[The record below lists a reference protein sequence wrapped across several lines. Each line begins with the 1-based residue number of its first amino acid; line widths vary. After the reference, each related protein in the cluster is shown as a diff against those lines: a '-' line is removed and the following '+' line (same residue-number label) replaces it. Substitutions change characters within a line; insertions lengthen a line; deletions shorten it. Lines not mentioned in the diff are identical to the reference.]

1 MLELYYFVYFIFAMS
16 ILVIF
21 FVWHSNLHKDPR
33 IATLL
38 QLVTALTILFTVRIC
53 NPVFSIFIWRLC
65 KQIYRH

>member
-38 QLVTALTILFTVRIC
+38 QLVTALTILFTVFAIIIQLFTF
-53 NPVFSIFIWRLC
+53 NSTQVDT
-65 KQIYRH
+65 

>member
-38 QLVTALTILFTVRIC
+38 QLVTALTILFTVFAIIIQLFTF
-53 NPVFSIFIWRLC
+53 NSTQV
-65 KQIYRH
+65 YT